1 MAAPIKIEHVREL
14 SKFAQTQNERLFI
27 REMLEGNTIAMSC
40 RNMGINESTGTRI
53 MKRLRNRAAIQGF
66 SPEHNMTKTVPDT
79 HFVKGV
85 SALYKTN
92 GEDGQPILQW
102 VKSDR
107 KPEEVKRVIQELIAA
122 MIEDVPKFPEIKPMK
137 RNDYLNDYLAV
148 YPMGDPHLGLLACL
162 EETGEQVSLESAAN
176 DLYAA
181 TARLVRTLPSCKEAL
196 IINVG
201 DFFHTD
207 NKSNRT
213 TRSGH
218 QLDVSSNWPI
228 ILKVAIKTLR
238 QCIDV
243 ALESHG
249 KVTVINCPGN
259 HDDHSAVVLSTCL
272 AVAYEGNP
280 RVNII
285 NEPKDYFSY
294 RFGKN
299 LIGAYHG
306 HQIKKDR
313 LPLVMAN
320 TWPNDWGETEHRV
333 WYTGHIH
340 HDTVHEFDGCVVE
353 TVRTLSGKDRY
364 SIDHGYAA
372 HRDMKAILHHR
383 EHGPVERHTVTIGM
397 AREYLE
403 MMKKE
408 GEIG

>member
-1 MAAPIKIEHVREL
+1 MARKIPIEQVREL
-14 SKFAQTQNERLFI
+14 AKFVETNNEKALM
-27 REMLEGNTIAMSC
+27 EVMLTGETVKDSC
-40 RNMGINESTGTRI
+40 AVVGINESTGTRI
-53 MKRLRNRAAIQGF
+53 MQRLRRRAALQGY
-66 SPEHNMTKTVPDT
+66 SPDHGMTHTVPDT

-85 SALYKTN
+85 SSLYKSTGTN
-92 GEDGQPILQW
+92 GEPILQW

-107 KPEEVKRVIQELIAA
+107 NVGEVKRVIKELIAA
-122 MIEDVPKFPEIKPMK
+122 MVEEVPRYPEVMPI
-137 RNDYLNDYLAV
+137 DDEEYFSDYLAV
-148 YPMGDPHLGLLACL
+148 YPMGDPHLGLLSCI
-162 EETGEQVSLESAAN
+162 EESGEDISLESAAN

-181 TARLVRTLPSCKEAL
+181 TARLVRSLPPCKEAL

-201 DFFHTD
+201 DLFHTD
-207 NKSNRT
+207 NKSNQT
-213 TRSGH
+213 TRGH
-218 QLDVSSNWPI
+218 NKLDVSSNWPI

-243 ALESHG
+243 ALESHE

-259 HDDHSAVVLSTCL
+259 HDDHSAVVLATCL
-272 AVAYEGNP
+272 SVAYEGNP

-306 HQIKKDR
+306 HQIKRDR

-320 TWPNDWGETEHRV
+320 TWPNDWGETDYRV

-340 HDTVHEFDGCVVE
+340 HDTVHEYDGCTVE
-353 TVRTLSGKDRY
+353 TVRTLNGRDRY
-364 SIDHGYAA
+364 SVDHGYNS

-383 EHGPVERHTVTIGM
+383 DHGPVERHTVTIGM

-403 MMKKE
+403 KIKPK
-408 GEIG
+408 